1 MSKPILSS
9 VTTLKR
15 EHENL
20 RHGFGLEG
28 SGGPPHDGGMETRIA
43 KLEALVQ
50 GLASKSDLAEVRADF
65 HKGVNDLIKW
75 IVGTAF
81 AGIVLLIT
89 IMTFVLNNAA
99 PKAVAP
105 SASSPAPIVIQLPA
119 TPPAPVEAPK
129 P

>member
-1 MSKPILSS
+1 MSNVSNGPWAPQGKVETP
-9 VTTLKR
+9 
-15 EHENL
+15 
-20 RHGFGLEG
+20 
-28 SGGPPHDGGMETRIA
+28 GGPPHDGGMETRIA

-89 IMTFVLNNAA
+89 IMTFVLNNAV
-99 PKAVAP
+99 PKAVVP

-119 TPPAPVEAPK
+119 TPAAPLEAPK